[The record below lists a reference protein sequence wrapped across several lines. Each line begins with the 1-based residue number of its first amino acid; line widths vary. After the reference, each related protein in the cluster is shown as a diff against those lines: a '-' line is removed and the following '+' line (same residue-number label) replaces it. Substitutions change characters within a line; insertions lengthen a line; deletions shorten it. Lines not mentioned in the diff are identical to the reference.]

1 MESPASLLLR
11 NDLDE
16 LARLE
21 TWVSGW
27 AQQHGVAEQTAQHV
41 DLCATETVT
50 NIMTHGFADAQA
62 GRIELRLGCTERNVV
77 LEIEDDGVAFDPTG
91 ADEPTA
97 PTTLDTTRI
106 GGWGI
111 RIVRRFTEEV
121 RYRRSDGHNCLT
133 LVFRQPPRDAP

>member
-1 MESPASLLLR
+1 MESPSSLLLR
-11 NDLDE
+11 NDLGE

-21 TWVSGW
+21 TWVSDW
-27 AQQHGVAEQTAQHV
+27 ARQYGVAEQTAQHV

-50 NIMTHGFADAQA
+50 NIMTHGFEQAQA
-62 GRIELRLGCTERNVV
+62 GRIELRLGCADHSVV

-91 ADEPTA
+91 SEQSDA
-97 PTTLDTTRI
+97 PATLESTRI

-111 RIVRRFTEEV
+111 RIVRRFAEQV
-121 RYRRSDGHNCLT
+121 SYRRSAGCNCLT